1 MESEVPVTNSDGPG
15 TSLEQR
21 NVAIRNGF
29 SPKYNLSKIKSKYLI
44 LDILFFSEQRA
55 GGSKHLWGLSRAMR

>member
-15 TSLEQR
+15 TSPEQR

-44 LDILFFSEQRA
+44 LDILFFSEERVGA
-55 GGSKHLWGLSRAMR
+55 SKHLWGSSRAMR